1 MGGEEGD
8 VWKDEKVEEGEI
20 LYKCTY
26 KGEITQA
33 VNRCDLLYSVLS
45 QTPAAHCSSSV
56 LLQNTGQED
65 NDRAT

>member
-1 MGGEEGD
+1 MY
-8 VWKDEKVEEGEI
+8 V
-20 LYKCTY
+20 Y

>member
-26 KGEITQA
+26 IK
-33 VNRCDLLYSVLS
+33 VR
-45 QTPAAHCSSSV
+45 
-56 LLQNTGQED
+56 
-65 NDRAT
+65 